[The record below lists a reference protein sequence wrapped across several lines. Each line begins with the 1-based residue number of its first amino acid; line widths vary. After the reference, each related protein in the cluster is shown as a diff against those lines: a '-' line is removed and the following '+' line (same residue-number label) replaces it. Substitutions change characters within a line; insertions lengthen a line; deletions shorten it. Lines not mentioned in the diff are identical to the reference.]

1 MPRYSYT
8 ALDNEGERQ
17 PGTIDAPSEKRARE
31 FLSEKGLTVLGMAS
45 AKEPAKIEDILAR
58 YQAVKPDS
66 IVYFTRQLATMV
78 ESGISIVL
86 SVSTLAEQET
96 NPKFAAILNEV
107 SIKVESGEQL
117 NRAFAEHP
125 ETFDDLYVAIMRAG
139 EESGQLPNSLD
150 ELAQELKK
158 RTRLKKAVK
167 SAMMYPKAVTILSFL
182 VLSGLML
189 TIVPT
194 FAHIFKTTV
203 ASTYDP
209 TSGQPPPSTA
219 LPSLTQFML
228 NISHLLYPDSAKN
241 LMWFGQ
247 VALRFVALAVLVYAI
262 RRLIRYILRHPG
274 PRRRWDA
281 FKLRAPMRIGP
292 LAQKIVVA
300 RFARTFSSLLASGI
314 QAVDALPIAAETA
327 GNAIVSDA
335 LIRAQ
340 TQMLAGGTIHEPLE
354 RSGAFPIIVTQMIK
368 IGEESGQLELMLQ
381 KVADFFEEEVELK
394 IKGLT
399 SLLEPLMI
407 IVLGSLIGIVII
419 SCYLPMFD
427 IYSKIGGG

>member
-1 MPRYSYT
+1 MPTYSYT
-8 ALDNEGERQ
+8 ALDNEGERR
-17 PGTIDAPSEKRARE
+17 PGTIDAPSEKRAKE
-31 FLSEKGLTVLGMAS
+31 FLSEKGLTVLGMAPV
-45 AKEPAKIEDILAR
+45 KEPTNLEDILAR
-58 YQAVKPDS
+58 YQDVKADS

-78 ESGISIVL
+78 ESGMSIVL
-86 SVSTLAEQET
+86 AISTLAEQET
-96 NPKFAAILNEV
+96 NPKFADILNEV
-107 SIKVESGEQL
+107 SIKVETGEQL

-125 ETFDDLYVAIMRAG
+125 KVFDELYVAIVRAG
-139 EESGQLPNSLD
+139 EESGKLPDSLK
-150 ELAQELKK
+150 ELAQELEK
-158 RTRLKKAVK
+158 RARLKKAVK
-167 SAMMYPKAVTILSFL
+167 SALMYPKAVTILSFL

-194 FAHIFKTTV
+194 FANIFVTTV
-203 ASTYDP
+203 QSTYNPD
-209 TSGQPPPSTA
+209 SGQPPPSTA

-228 NISHLLYPDSAKN
+228 NLSHLLYPDSSKN

-247 VALRFVALAVLVYAI
+247 VLLRFAALVVLVYAVK
-262 RRLIRYILRHPG
+262 RLIRYILRQPG

-281 FKLRAPMRIGP
+281 FKLRAPMKIGP
-292 LAQKIVVA
+292 LVQKIVVA

-335 LIRAQ
+335 LMKAQ
-340 TQMLAGGTIHEPLE
+340 TQMLAGGTIYEPLE
-354 RSGAFPIIVTQMIK
+354 RSGAFPIVVTKMIK

-381 KVADFFEEEVELK
+381 KVAEFFEEEVELK

-407 IVLGSLIGIVII
+407 IFLGSIIGIVII

-427 IYSKIGGG
+427 IYNKIGTG